1 MFRQNTN
8 NPTSTNRS
16 RRPKPTRRSH
26 RSPGPVQPVNI
37 VAQDV
42 PPIDPQEPYDP
53 LWILMPLTEG
63 FLIIYAVFTVIAC
76 FKAIGVGVLGIWK
89 KLEIESA
96 GTYYCRFLPEDFC

>member
-8 NPTSTNRS
+8 NPTS

-26 RSPGPVQPVNI
+26 RSPGPAQPVNI
-37 VAQDV
+37 VAQDA
-42 PPIDPQEPYDP
+42 PPIEPQEPYDP

-96 GTYYCRFLPEDFC
+96 GTYYCRFVTEDFC

>member
-1 MFRQNTN
+1 MARKNTN
-8 NPTSTNRS
+8 NPTSTNQNRMAQ
-16 RRPKPTRRSH
+16 PTRRSN
-26 RSPGPVQPVNI
+26 RSPDPVHPVNI

-42 PPIDPQEPYDP
+42 PPIEPQEPYDP

-76 FKAIGVGVLGIWK
+76 LKAICVGVLGIWT

-96 GTYYCRFLPEDFC
+96 GTYYCRFLPEDLC

>member
-1 MFRQNTN
+1 MY
-8 NPTSTNRS
+8 
-16 RRPKPTRRSH
+16 
-26 RSPGPVQPVNI
+26 PVVNI

-76 FKAIGVGVLGIWK
+76 LKAIGVGVLGIWT

-96 GTYYCRFLPEDFC
+96 GTYYCRFVPEDIC

>member
-8 NPTSTNRS
+8 NPTSTNQN
-16 RRPKPTRRSH
+16 RRTQPTRRSN
-26 RSPGPVQPVNI
+26 RSPDPVHPVNI
-37 VAQDV
+37 VARDV
-42 PPIDPQEPYDP
+42 PPIEPQEPYDP

-76 FKAIGVGVLGIWK
+76 LKAICVGVLGIWT

>member
-1 MFRQNTN
+1 MVRQNTN
-8 NPTSTNRS
+8 NPTSTNQN